1 MNQRRPISEFS
12 SAARETLIRSLVRVG
27 ASFVPGKG
35 GPSGASPASV
45 IASNANVRSI
55 PRLLAGVALL
65 FILVLLSTSVRAEVH
80 PVDDI
85 RHAAEQF
92 LIQELG
98 VTDTEKDVS
107 IEIGQLDKRL
117 RLVPC
122 TDGLEARFPPGGR
135 RDGNTAV
142 HIQCAGPV
150 TWQLYVPATVERYAE
165 VLVANR
171 TLPRQHTLSAGD
183 LRFQRIETSRHAGSY
198 HEEKNALIGQQT
210 RRSIRPGQIIGTQH
224 VSPREI
230 ISRGQRVTILAE
242 NGSIAIRMQGEALE
256 NGTLGERI
264 RVKNASSGRVV
275 EGEIQASGHIR
286 VAL

>member
-1 MNQRRPISEFS
+1 MF
-12 SAARETLIRSLVRVG
+12 T
-27 ASFVPGKG
+27 
-35 GPSGASPASV
+35 
-45 IASNANVRSI
+45 
-55 PRLLAGVALL
+55 
-65 FILVLLSTSVRAEVH
+65 LVLLSTSVRAEVH

-85 RHAAEQF
+85 RLAAEQF